1 MKLLIKIFFIFI
13 CSKTFSQNIDC
24 VGSSITYNGY
34 PWYANNLMVANGYT
48 WRVHDYGVPGAGVV
62 QIPYANTS
70 KYEEVVQRE
79 SEIVIL
85 LLGVNDLEWY
95 ANGSQSTR
103 DISAG
108 KCFKKPYD
116 ETSNDC
122 PANAVKASKDY
133 YGEHL
138 KAYSAYLMNIN
149 SINNAKDNS
158 TYSTYQGGNSPG

>member
-103 DISAG
+103 DIWESE
-108 KCFKKPYD
+108 YRILV
-116 ETSNDC
+116 ETFIKNSRVFLGLLIHRVESI
-122 PANAVKASKDY
+122 PKQIEENATLDIMNIVVNSIAKDY
-133 YGEHL
+133 
-138 KAYSAYLMNIN
+138 
-149 SINNAKDNS
+149 
-158 TYSTYQGGNSPG
+158 